1 MSPVQRQCTIASTD
15 PLGQYTRIR
24 LDAPD
29 VARAAQPG
37 QFVALA
43 VGGPTSSLLLRRAFA
58 IYRVAGDMVEIVVAA
73 HGPGTQWL
81 VAQRPGRRVDV
92 VGPLGRP
99 FPDPDN
105 DGPAVVIGG
114 GYGTAALIGLVER
127 FRRQGRPVTA
137 VVGAGTAAKLVGVN
151 ELEGL
156 GAEVIVATD
165 DGSAG
170 SAGFVTDLLAGSA
183 SSALAH
189 ACAVYACG
197 PMAMLAA
204 AAAIAAQAGV
214 TCWCSVE
221 ESMAC
226 GIGVCMTCVL
236 PVIDTDGQTRML
248 RSCVSGPTFEGT
260 RVRWADVGTVPPD
273 CVGAPSAAATVGG

>member
-1 MSPVQRQCTIASTD
+1 MGPVQRQCVLLAVD
-15 PLGQYTRIR
+15 PLGQYTRMR
-24 LDAPD
+24 LEAPD
-29 VARAAQPG
+29 IAAVARPG
-37 QFVALA
+37 QFVAVT
-43 VGGPTSSLLLRRAFA
+43 VGGSTSSLLLRRAFA
-58 IYRVAGDMVEIVVAA
+58 IYRVRGATVEIVVAA

-81 VAQRPGRRVDV
+81 VAQAPGERLDV

-99 FPDPDN
+99 FPDPAD
-105 DGPAVVIGG
+105 DQPVVVVGG

-127 FRRQGRPVTA
+127 LRRQGRAVTA
-137 VVGAGTAAKLVGVN
+137 VVGAGSAARLVGVA

-156 GAEVIVATD
+156 GAEVFVATD

-183 SSALAH
+183 SAALAE
-189 ACAVYACG
+189 AGAVYACG
-197 PMAMLAA
+197 PMAMLSATAA
-204 AAAIAAQAGV
+204 ACTGAGV

-236 PVIDTDGQTRML
+236 PVVDDDGRTRML
-248 RSCVSGPTFEGT
+248 RSCVSGPTFDGS
-260 RVRWADVGTVPPD
+260 RVRWDDVGTVPPD
-273 CVGAPSAAATVGG
+273 CVGAPGTTTTVGH

>member
-1 MSPVQRQCTIASTD
+1 MGPVQRQCTLLAVD
-15 PLGQYTRIR
+15 PLGQYTRMR
-24 LDAPD
+24 MQAPEIAAD
-29 VARAAQPG
+29 AQPG

-43 VGGPTSSLLLRRAFA
+43 VGGAASSLLLRRAFA
-58 IYRVAGDMVEIVVAA
+58 IYRVRGDAVEIVVAA

-81 VAQRPGRRVDV
+81 VAQGPGRRLDV

-99 FPDPDN
+99 FPDPPD
-105 DGPAVVIGG
+105 DTPVVVVGG

-127 FRRQGRPVTA
+127 CRRQGRAVTA
-137 VVGAGTAAKLVGVN
+137 VVGAASASRLVGVT

-156 GAEVIVATD
+156 GAEVFVATD

-170 SAGFVTDLLAGSA
+170 SAGLVTDLLAGSA
-183 SSALAH
+183 SAALAE
-189 ACAVYACG
+189 AGAVYACG
-197 PMAMLAA
+197 PMAMLSATAA
-204 AAAIAAQAGV
+204 ASSEAGV

-236 PVIDTDGQTRML
+236 PVVDDDGRTRML
-248 RSCVSGPTFEGT
+248 RSCVSGPTFDGS
-260 RVRWADVGTVPPD
+260 RVRWDDVGTVPPD
-273 CVGAPSAAATVGG
+273 CVGAPGTATTGGH